1 MPFANCF
8 TPLRRVALCAAALAF
23 PALAAAAPG
32 PSLVRDDIAQRALAC
47 MACHGKASAANTSF
61 FPRIAG
67 KPTAYLYNQLL
78 NFRDGR
84 RRYPAMNYLVAHLS
98 DAYLL
103 ELAGYFSALRL
114 PAPSPTAFKAPAAL
128 VERGRRL
135 VMQGDSTRQ
144 IPACTACHGDG
155 LAGMGTAVPA
165 LLGLPRDYI
174 NAQFG
179 AWKSGARKAA
189 APDCMAQVSAR
200 LSPQDIEAV
209 AAWLGAQAGPGG
221 APAPARPGAALP
233 LACGSVPQ

>member
-32 PSLVRDDIAQRALAC
+32 ASLVRDDIAQRALAC
-47 MACHGKASAANTSF
+47 MACHGKASVANTSF

-67 KPTAYLYNQLL
+67 KPTAYLYNQLI

-103 ELAGYFSALRL
+103 ELADYFSALRL
-114 PAPSPTAFKAPAAL
+114 PAPSPTTFKAPAAL

-135 VMQGDSTRQ
+135 VVQGD
-144 IPACTACHGDG
+144 PARHGDG

-179 AWKSGARKAA
+179 AWKSGVRKAA

-209 AAWLGAQAGPGG
+209 AAWLGAHAGPGG
-221 APAPARPGAALP
+221 GPAPARPGAALP